1 MQQQD
6 TNKQKVFELS
16 ESVIALS
23 TQLKEQNKRIEALE
37 QGQEIDLSAAPE
49 GVNMSNIIKVIADVK
64 TELI

>member
-6 TNKQKVFELS
+6 TNNQKVFELS
-16 ESVIALS
+16 ETVIALS